1 MQPKKSLGQHFLTS
15 QKAIAEIIKAGD
27 LNPNDVILEIGP
39 GTGVLTEKLLASGA
53 QIIAIEKDGELV
65 NLLKEKF
72 AKEIK
77 DEKLILLH
85 QDILDF
91 NPETD
96 LVFPA
101 RSGSASSG
109 KKNISNNKIKI
120 NNILKYKIIANIPYY
135 LTGMIFTKFLETKFK
150 PDMMVLLVQKE
161 IADRIVAKNKK
172 ESILSLA
179 VKFYTNQN
187 PKLIYK
193 VSAGS
198 FFPKPKVD
206 SAVLQ
211 IKIKNPENS
220 VDNVDNKD
228 EKIKREIEKKYLEI
242 IKIAFAHKRKMM
254 LSNLKTGFNKNLQEK
269 IINEKEKLKDNLKI
283 PDWDKIFSELNLN
296 KKVRAEDLQKE
307 NFLKI
312 AEKIVLQ

>member
-27 LNPNDVILEIGP
+27 LNSNDMILEIGP

-53 QIIAIEKDGELV
+53 QIIAIEKDNELV
-65 NLLKEKF
+65 NLLQEKF
-72 AKEIK
+72 NTEIK
-77 DEKLILLH
+77 DKKLILLH

-91 NPETD
+91 NPEKY
-96 LVFPA
+96 FYQ
-101 RSGSASSG
+101 
-109 KKNISNNKIKI
+109 KNKCQ
-120 NNILKYKIIANIPYY
+120 YKLIANIPYY

-150 PDMMVLLVQKE
+150 PDMIVLLVQKE

-179 VKFYTNQN
+179 IKFYSREN
-187 PKLIYK
+187 PKIIYK

-211 IKIKNPENS
+211 IKIRSATNT
-220 VDNVDNKD
+220 DNVINNQYQKL
-228 EKIKREIEKKYLEI
+228 EKKYLEI
-242 IKIAFAHKRKMM
+242 IKIAFAHKRKIM
-254 LSNLKTGFNKNLQEK
+254 LSNLKIAFKDIGWEK
-269 IINEKEKLKDNLKI
+269 I
-283 PDWDKIFSELNLN
+283 FTELNLN

-307 NFLKI
+307 DFLKI
-312 AEKIVLQ
+312 TEAIMVASK